1 MNSRKNSYGT
11 AASPLFPRFPL
22 NPRSTI
28 FVSYSL
34 PSFPSPRPL
43 PSLTV
48 FSASPTL
55 CVSSSR
61 GNAYK
66 KKFVA
71 QKVLLHFFANN
82 SLGKRRERDK
92 EKNRLLVPGNLDRP
106 RDFSPARRGG
116 GKGGTNCRQNELTRA
131 RYLCP
136 EGLKLMEDKQPVL
149 NKLRVQPP
157 FVCAGEKGE
166 GFCGPTK
173 YPVRCSPRCSR
184 DNIAARIS
192 RIPLPSHF
200 SANSENASRLNA
212 KDELA
217 RFSSSSSSSNRRRKI
232 FFIQASLDLWINWD
246 DLIIARGGKGKQN
259 DSKTPRK
266 HCKRINKNLSTGGR
280 NTLSLCA

>member
-106 RDFSPARRGG
+106 RDFSPARRGEG
-116 GKGGTNCRQNELTRA
+116 RNEL
-131 RYLCP
+131 
-136 EGLKLMEDKQPVL
+136 
-149 NKLRVQPP
+149 
-157 FVCAGEKGE
+157 
-166 GFCGPTK
+166 
-173 YPVRCSPRCSR
+173 SP
-184 DNIAARIS
+184 
-192 RIPLPSHF
+192 
-200 SANSENASRLNA
+200 
-212 KDELA
+212 
-217 RFSSSSSSSNRRRKI
+217 
-232 FFIQASLDLWINWD
+232 
-246 DLIIARGGKGKQN
+246 
-259 DSKTPRK
+259 
-266 HCKRINKNLSTGGR
+266 KRINEGA
-280 NTLSLCA
+280 LSLSRRVEVNGRQTTSPEQASRAAALCLRGRKRGGILRADKISCPLLASMLAG

>member
-71 QKVLLHFFANN
+71 QLAQKVLLHFFANN

-106 RDFSPARRGG
+106 RDFFPCAEEER
-116 GKGGTNCRQNELTRA
+116 NEL
-131 RYLCP
+131 
-136 EGLKLMEDKQPVL
+136 
-149 NKLRVQPP
+149 
-157 FVCAGEKGE
+157 
-166 GFCGPTK
+166 
-173 YPVRCSPRCSR
+173 SP
-184 DNIAARIS
+184 
-192 RIPLPSHF
+192 
-200 SANSENASRLNA
+200 
-212 KDELA
+212 
-217 RFSSSSSSSNRRRKI
+217 
-232 FFIQASLDLWINWD
+232 
-246 DLIIARGGKGKQN
+246 
-259 DSKTPRK
+259 
-266 HCKRINKNLSTGGR
+266 KRINEGA
-280 NTLSLCA
+280 LSLSRRVEVNGRQTTSPEQASRAAALCLRGRKRGGILRADKISCPLLASMLAE